1 MVVLRMSRQGSKKRP
16 FYRIV
21 AADKRRARD
30 GRFIDLIGTFDPR
43 TKAFAYDAERYE
55 HWVKVGAQPSET
67 LASLVRRFKAG
78 AAARQDRQGLIV
90 TRTDDGAALDIADLV
105 RYIAKGL
112 VDKPD
117 EVHVALVEERQA
129 SVYELEVAESD
140 LGKIIGRGGKTAR
153 ALRTLVTQVAP
164 RSKKRIL
171 VEILE

>member
-1 MVVLRMSRQGSKKRP
+1 M
-16 FYRIV
+16 
-21 AADKRRARD
+21 
-30 GRFIDLIGTFDPR
+30 
-43 TKAFAYDAERYE
+43 
-55 HWVKVGAQPSET
+55 
-67 LASLVRRFKAG
+67 
-78 AAARQDRQGLIV
+78 

-164 RSKKRIL
+164 RSKKISHSACAREPARL
-171 VEILE
+171 TERSFARKPSATV

>member
-78 AAARQDRQGLIV
+78 ATAPA
-90 TRTDDGAALDIADLV
+90 
-105 RYIAKGL
+105 
-112 VDKPD
+112 
-117 EVHVALVEERQA
+117 
-129 SVYELEVAESD
+129 
-140 LGKIIGRGGKTAR
+140 KTAK
-153 ALRTLVTQVAP
+153 A
-164 RSKKRIL
+164 
-171 VEILE
+171 

>member
-55 HWVKVGAQPSET
+55 HWVKGGAQPSET

-78 AAARQDRQGLIV
+78 ATAPA
-90 TRTDDGAALDIADLV
+90 
-105 RYIAKGL
+105 
-112 VDKPD
+112 
-117 EVHVALVEERQA
+117 
-129 SVYELEVAESD
+129 
-140 LGKIIGRGGKTAR
+140 KTAK
-153 ALRTLVTQVAP
+153 A
-164 RSKKRIL
+164 
-171 VEILE
+171 